1 MKKKILGLSAL
12 LFVALINCVYVSKS
26 NAAIGLDMDTVECLA
41 APEWS
46 SEYKYQAYGIT
57 GDRLTAEGQ
66 SRKLGGVIKSLDCFH
81 LVFCG
86 KPNKKLVSVGV
97 VQRHA
102 IIAVK
107 GKVFCFQFICH
118 INYPPAST

>member
-46 SEYKYQAYGIT
+46 SEYKYQAYGYCGPSTIGYKCVICKT
-57 GDRLTAEGQ
+57 GEYC
-66 SRKLGGVIKSLDCFH
+66 SRYKCLADC
-81 LVFCG
+81 
-86 KPNKKLVSVGV
+86 N
-97 VQRHA
+97 
-102 IIAVK
+102 
-107 GKVFCFQFICH
+107 
-118 INYPPAST
+118 